1 MFLESSLCNPASPV
15 SPEIVHNQ
23 TQGGPQIPV
32 FSPKTITLYL
42 LPLASSCSS
51 CSTILGKLT
60 SKKEAI
66 MRITFILLQTYCQD
80 VQLLLLQW
88 PSAVA
93 VPKSLLLCS
102 TPSSASLY
110 TLLLISTHEPQNLP
124 SAIFKPFVHSVNL
137 AVGVASGVEGQPIT
151 PEVLASTIRLS
162 KLGLWIRTNLETP
175 GSVFRLILNS
185 AGLRPN
191 LNHQDLS
198 QNNETRVR
206 SYF

>member
-1 MFLESSLCNPASPV
+1 MFLESSLCNPASPD
-15 SPEIVHNQ
+15 SSEIAHNQ
-23 TQGGPQIPV
+23 TQGGPQISV
-32 FSPKTITLYL
+32 FSPETITFYL
-42 LPLASSCSS
+42 LPLASSCSP

-66 MRITFILLQTYCQD
+66 MRIIFILFQTYCQD

-93 VPKSLLLCS
+93 VPKSLLFCS
-102 TPSSASLY
+102 TPFSASLY
-110 TLLLISTHEPQNLP
+110 ARLLISTHEPQHLP

-137 AVGVASGVEGQPIT
+137 AVGVASGVEGQPST
-151 PEVLASTIRLS
+151 PEVLASSIRLS
-162 KLGLWIRTNLETP
+162 KLGLWQRTNLETP

-191 LNHQDLS
+191 LDHQDLS